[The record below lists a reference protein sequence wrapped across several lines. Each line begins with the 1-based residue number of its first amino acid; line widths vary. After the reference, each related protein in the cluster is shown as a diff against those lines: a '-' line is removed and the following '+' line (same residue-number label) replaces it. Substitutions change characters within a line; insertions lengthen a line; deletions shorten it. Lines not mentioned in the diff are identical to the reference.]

1 MLGLA
6 ALAGFLACAALSAGL
21 MPSLC
26 CSESCEPCP
35 VVFCKSTPAAS
46 SQKVDTAYGLPPA
59 SVQPF
64 LLLAAAPASSTLAQ
78 IPNFLSHE
86 FRRPMRN

>member
-1 MLGLA
+1 MA

-21 MPSLC
+21 MPSVC

-46 SQKVDTAYGLPPA
+46 SQKVDTAHALPPA
-59 SVQPF
+59 SNHPF
-64 LLLAAAPASSTLAQ
+64 LLLAAAPPAATVAQ
-78 IPNFLSHE
+78 IPAFLSHE